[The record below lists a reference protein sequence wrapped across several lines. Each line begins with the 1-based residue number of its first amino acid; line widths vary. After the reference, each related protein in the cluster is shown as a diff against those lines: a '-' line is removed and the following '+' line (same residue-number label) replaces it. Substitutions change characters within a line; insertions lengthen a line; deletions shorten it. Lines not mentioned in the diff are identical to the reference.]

1 MYVITY
7 MVELDAQDEAYAEG
21 TPLVDLF
28 GDGARAKMLSVF
40 ATQRDREFNV
50 AELARQAGISRKT
63 AYDHIDDLA
72 ELGVVREREVSQG
85 KRYAYNTDSDVAR
98 KLYELNGATLRRRQ
112 ELRDDVEAPDR

>member
-1 MYVITY
+1 
-7 MVELDAQDEAYAEG
+7 
-21 TPLVDLF
+21 
-28 GDGARAKMLSVF
+28 MLSVF

-85 KRYAYNTDSDVAR
+85 KRYSYNTDSDVAR